1 MHFHEDVRCT
11 GYVEISPG
19 YHTVTGAVAFGAMIF
34 GYSGTFNGVYMAA
47 AGMCL
52 ENLNLV
58 GWIHFCTSIDRI
70 IVIYSVK
77 FICPIS
83 AYISHFKPRYFFQF

>member
-19 YHTVTGAVAFGAMIF
+19 YHTVTGAVAFGAMMF

-52 ENLNLV
+52 EDLNLV
-58 GWIHFCTSIDRI
+58 SYNLFNN
-70 IVIYSVK
+70 
-77 FICPIS
+77 FMF
-83 AYISHFKPRYFFQF
+83 FKILIFDKCFVWRHTRG